1 MPDPSNAYSVP
12 EAKEFA
18 KAIPT
23 WPGKVN
29 AEPSLGH
36 GVCPICGRTVKKEN
50 LRAHYEKVHRKRASS
65 FSFDKPTI
73 VQSKRMRNHP
83 QRKLLFYGLLAAIII
98 LISTVAAIVVNENTV
113 RLHIQLQ
120 LSVLIEGVP
129 STVPS
134 GIGIEQSLWRD
145 HSLDQY
151 GAAGHSPL
159 TTRDT
164 SGTIRLDSNTVRNF
178 TLQEF
183 LRVWGETVDDYQVV
197 GNQVPPGDSSCI
209 VVNGQTLPATSNV
222 VLVDKQRIT
231 IEIIQGSCSY
241 LS

>member
-1 MPDPSNAYSVP
+1 M
-12 EAKEFA
+12 KF
-18 KAIPT
+18 
-23 WPGKVN
+23 
-29 AEPSLGH
+29 EPSLEH
-36 GVCPICGRTVKKEN
+36 DVCPICRRVVKKGN
-50 LRAHYEKVHRKRASS
+50 LRAHFEKVHPKRAFS
-65 FSFDKPTI
+65 FSHD
-73 VQSKRMRNHP
+73 QLAMARSKRARNYA
-83 QRKLLFYGLLAAIII
+83 QRKLLFYGLLATCII
-98 LISTVAAIVVNENTV
+98 LISTVADLVVSENTV
-113 RLHIQLQ
+113 RLHIQPQ
-120 LSVLIEGVP
+120 FSVLILGIP

-151 GAAGHSPL
+151 GVAGHSPL

-164 SGTIRLDSNTVRNF
+164 SGTIHVDSNTVRNF

-183 LRVWGETVDDYQVV
+183 LRVWGKTVDD
-197 GNQVPPGDSSCI
+197 NQVAGTGVPPDDSSCI

-222 VLVDKQRIT
+222 ILVDHQRIT